1 MIYPYFIEERIHA
14 EDVKA
19 VPIGLYSV
27 AAVLKERGYDVEVLN
42 WHDADKRPDE
52 IEKTLLDERPDVI
65 GFSILHANRWGGIEI
80 ARVAGRLHAG
90 TKIVFGGVGATF
102 LWEHLLTHFPEIDVV
117 VLGEG
122 ERP

>member
-52 IEKTLLDERPDVI
+52 IEKTLMDERPDVI

-80 ARVAGRLHAG
+80 ARTARRLHAVKRSYSG
-90 TKIVFGGVGATF
+90 
-102 LWEHLLTHFPEIDVV
+102 LWEKIKECILQKCPSFCR
-117 VLGEG
+117 
-122 ERP
+122 RP